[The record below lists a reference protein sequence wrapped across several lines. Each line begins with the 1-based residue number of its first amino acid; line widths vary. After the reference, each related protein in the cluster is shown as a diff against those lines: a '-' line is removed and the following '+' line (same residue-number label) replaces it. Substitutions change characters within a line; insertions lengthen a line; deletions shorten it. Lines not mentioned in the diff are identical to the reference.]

1 MSSLIPLTVDRG
13 GRTYT
18 VALVGN
24 PNTGK
29 TTLFNVL
36 TGFRQRVGNYAGVT
50 VDKRTGRLR
59 TPDSDLV
66 VELIDLPGAYS
77 LAARGEDEAILL
89 DVVLGRQ
96 SKTTAPDAILCVVD
110 ATNLPR
116 NLFLLTQVL
125 ELGKPVVVALNMMD
139 LAEARGVRVDVEALA
154 LEIGAPVVP
163 IVANKQVGL
172 SALKEAVV
180 ASLSAGAVDHCPSFP
195 SCVCAEL
202 DGLCETLSQHAH
214 ADHAPTTRV
223 EALQTLLD
231 PGGYHETRV
240 VQRCGRGLAGELAE
254 RRRRILAAGE
264 SLVEVEAKVRYGWID
279 RVIEHVVRQPDA
291 PSRSRTELV
300 DRVLTH
306 RIAGTAIFLLLMGVC
321 FQAIYSW
328 AAPLMELIDGLFVA
342 LGGGVREWL
351 PAGAL
356 QSLLAD
362 GVVSGVGA
370 VLIFLPQILILFLF
384 IAVME
389 DCGYMARAAFLIDRW
404 MGLFGLGGQSF
415 IPLLSSFACAVP
427 GILATRTIDDR
438 RDRFVTILIAPLMSC
453 SARLPVYALL
463 IGAFVPATPLLGN
476 LVTTQAATLLAMY
489 LVGVVVAV
497 PVAWILKRTVL
508 KGPVPSFLMEL
519 PSYKWPSTAT
529 VMYRMYDQ
537 GKSFVTSA
545 GTIIFAVALIIW
557 ALGYYPHPTE
567 IGAAHEAERVALRQ
581 SHDAVIAETLGHAA
595 TADSAART
603 DSIVLPDPVVAL
615 KTESDRIAAMAA
627 RLEQNEEAFAESV
640 ERDGLEEDAA
650 PWIDR
655 RREAD
660 ESAARTLAADP
671 AIADAARRLAKSHQE
686 LLSRIDEIDRAEAG
700 DYLAHSYLGR
710 SGRFLEPAMRPL
722 GWDWK
727 IGTGVIAAFLA
738 REVVVATMGTI
749 YNLGADQDERS
760 VGLRT
765 KLRDATWPD
774 GRKVFGVPV
783 ALSIMVFFAL
793 CCQCTSTLAAIKRET
808 KSWRWPVFAF
818 TYMTASAYIAAFL
831 VYQVAVR
838 WS

>member
-1 MSSLIPLTVDRG
+1 MSSLIPLSVARA
-13 GRTYT
+13 GRVHT
-18 VALVGN
+18 VAIVGN

-59 TPDSDLV
+59 GADVDGT
-66 VELIDLPGAYS
+66 VELVDLPGAYS

-89 DVVLGRQ
+89 DVLLGRQ
-96 SKTTAPDAILCVVD
+96 SKARAPDSILCVVD
-110 ATNLPR
+110 ATNLAR

-125 ELGKPVVVALNMMD
+125 ELGKPVVVALNMTD
-139 LAEARGVRVDVEALA
+139 LAESRGIHIDVAALA

-163 IVANKQVGL
+163 IVASKQVGL
-172 SALKEAVV
+172 SELRNALI

-202 DGLCETLSQHAH
+202 DGLCATLSQHVH
-214 ADHAPTTRV
+214 ASDGPTTRV

-254 RRRRILAAGE
+254 RRKRILAAGE
-264 SLVEVEAKVRYGWID
+264 SLVEVEAKVRYAWID
-279 RVIEHVVRQPDA
+279 RVIQHVVHQPA
-291 PSRSRTELV
+291 TPSRSRTESV
-300 DRVLTH
+300 DRLLTH
-306 RIAGTAIFLLLMGVC
+306 RIGGTVIFLALMAIC

-328 AAPLMELIDGLFVA
+328 AAPLMELIDGLFVTIGGEVRA
-342 LGGGVREWL
+342 LVPE
-351 PAGAL
+351 GAL
-356 QSLLAD
+356 QSLLVD

-370 VLIFLPQILILFLF
+370 VLVFLPQILILFLF

-389 DCGYMARAAFLIDRW
+389 DCGYMARAAFLVDRW
-404 MGLFGLGGQSF
+404 MALFGLGGQSF

-463 IGAFVPATPLLGN
+463 IAAFVPATPLLGN
-476 LVTTQAATLLAMY
+476 VVTAQAATLLAMY

-519 PSYKWPSTAT
+519 PTYRWPSAT
-529 VMYRMYDQ
+529 TVLYRMYDQ
-537 GKSFVTSA
+537 GKSFVMSA
-545 GTIIFAVALIIW
+545 GTIIFAVAIVIW
-557 ALGYYPHPTE
+557 ALGYYPHSAA
-567 IGAAHEAERVALRQ
+567 IGERHELERAALRAKQ
-581 SHDAVIAETLGHAA
+581 EAVEAETLGEASADRPTPEPAA
-595 TADSAART
+595 TSRIEALAAELEREENALAD
-603 DSIVLPDPVVAL
+603 DL
-615 KTESDRIAAMAA
+615 
-627 RLEQNEEAFAESV
+627 
-640 ERDGLEEDAA
+640 ERDAVDEGSDA
-650 PWIDR
+650 WKLR
-655 RREAD
+655 RQEAD
-660 ESAARTLAADP
+660 QRLARMVAADP
-671 AIADAARRLAKSHQE
+671 AIGEPAMRLARSRLE
-686 LLSRIDEIDRAEAG
+686 LQSGIDRIDHAEAG
-700 DYLAHSYLGR
+700 EYLAQSYLGR
-710 SGRFLEPAMRPL
+710 AGRFLEPAVRPL
-722 GWDWK
+722 GWDWR
-727 IGTGVIAAFLA
+727 IGTGVLAAFLA

-765 KLRDATWPD
+765 KLQDATWPD

-793 CCQCTSTLAAIKRET
+793 CCQCTSTLATIKRET

-818 TYMTASAYIAAFL
+818 TYMTVSAYVAALL
-831 VYQVAVR
+831 VYQLASR
-838 WS
+838 WA

>member
-1 MSSLIPLTVDRG
+1 MSSLIPLSVERG

-59 TPDSDLV
+59 APESQV
-66 VELIDLPGAYS
+66 AVEIIDLPGAYS

-89 DVVLGRQ
+89 DVLLGRQ
-96 SKTTAPDAILCVVD
+96 SKASAPDAILCVVD

-139 LAEARGVRVDVEALA
+139 LAEARGVRVDVDALA

-172 SALKEAVV
+172 AALKEAVI
-180 ASLSAGAVDHCPSFP
+180 ASLSAGAVDHCPAFP

-202 DGLCETLSQHAH
+202 DGLCETLAQHAH
-214 ADHAPTTRV
+214 PNHGPTTRV

-231 PGGYHETRV
+231 PGGYHENRV

-291 PSRSRTELV
+291 PSRSRTQLV

-328 AAPLMELIDGLFVA
+328 AAPLMELIDGVFVS
-342 LGGGVREWL
+342 LGGEVRTLL

-508 KGPVPSFLMEL
+508 KGPPPSFLMEL
-519 PSYKWPSTAT
+519 PSYKWPSAST
-529 VMYRMYDQ
+529 VLYRMYDQ
-537 GKSFVTSA
+537 GKSFVKSA

-557 ALGYYPHPTE
+557 ALGYYPHSPA
-567 IGAAHEAERVALRQ
+567 IGAAHEAERAALRAR
-581 SHDAVIAETLGHAA
+581 HDAVVRETLGDAA
-595 TADSAART
+595 AAGSNASLRSAA
-603 DSIVLPDPVVAL
+603 
-615 KTESDRIAAMAA
+615 DRIEALAA
-627 RLEQNEEAFAESV
+627 RLEENETAFEASV
-640 ERDGLEEDAA
+640 ERDGLDEGDVG
-650 PWIDR
+650 WVKTR
-655 RREAD
+655 GEAD
-660 ESAARTLAADP
+660 ASEARILAGDP
-671 AIADAARRLAKSHQE
+671 AVADAAKRLASSRRE
-686 LLSRIDEIDRAEAG
+686 LGAGLDRIDHAEAG
-700 DYLAHSYLGR
+700 DYLAQSYLGR
-710 SGRFLEPAMRPL
+710 AGRLLEPAMRPL

-818 TYMTASAYIAAFL
+818 SYMTASAYVAAFL